1 MALGVQHAHESG
13 GDGVIVLDE
22 QDPGSGHAA
31 TVAPAVTSPP
41 NFDLA
46 LTLRGGRVDRPVQ
59 ACSAMTSM
67 RTTLAAAAAALVFVA
82 AGCGGGGSS
91 SGTTAQSTPGPNA
104 PENSPPGD
112 IPDNQAYVA
121 YSPPGAGYAVK
132 VPEGWSRIT
141 AHGATTFTDKLNSI
155 TMQTRPAA
163 APMTVRDAGRN
174 ELRRLAQSAR
184 GFHAGRV
191 STVHRSAGSAI
202 RITYT
207 ATGRPNPVTRRTVT
221 DAVERYVFFHRGRD
235 LVLTLSGPK
244 GADNVDPWRI
254 VTDSVSW
261 SR

>member
-1 MALGVQHAHESG
+1 MA
-13 GDGVIVLDE
+13 VL
-22 QDPGSGHAA
+22 
-31 TVAPAVTSPP
+31 AV
-41 NFDLA
+41 
-46 LTLRGGRVDRPVQ
+46 
-59 ACSAMTSM
+59 
-67 RTTLAAAAAALVFVA
+67 
-82 AGCGGGGSS
+82 AGCGGSSS
-91 SGTTAQSTPGPNA
+91 SGGGEISSDAAAPNPNA
-104 PENSPPGD
+104 PEKSPPGD

-121 YSPPGAGYAVK
+121 YSPPGAGYSVK

-163 APMTVRDAGRN
+163 APMTVGGAGRS
-174 ELRRLAQSAR
+174 EIRKLAQSAR

-191 STVHRSAGSAI
+191 STVHRSAGRAI

-207 ATGRPNPVTRRTVT
+207 AKGRPDPVTGRAVT
-221 DAVERYVFFHRGRD
+221 DAVERYVFFHGGKD